1 MAEDKTRKQRKAR
14 YNESRSRLDL
24 MLLPEI
30 LERFKALQGL
40 EGKAYPER
48 LVALMDCWDNRQS
61 QQQLPLEE
69 DTPEDTVN
77 KYRQRLAKHTA
88 TWAKIFKDEPLS
100 PEKALKRDKLKKKWA
115 KVIKADPTV
124 KAALQA
130 IKNEAH
136 QLAEWIADG
145 RFPYV
150 TPNDLTALISLP
162 ESDQLA
168 LLSYLMANSGFTQVD
183 KSLPIEGLQFQAAL
197 KRQPARSA
205 GWNLIT
211 PKASIETLVSGLK
224 FIGPDLLVP
233 RIQDNSIQLHRRLW
247 PGRQK
252 APAAWTEAMKAA
264 EAQATLA
271 RVKALSG
278 PLCQLIERGCLSI
291 SADEVIALGKLSD
304 EDFPVMVAQ
313 LSENGKFKGHGES
326 DPEIHFEMLL
336 SGLPV

>member
-1 MAEDKTRKQRKAR
+1 MTEDRTKKERQAKYK
-14 YNESRSRLDL
+14 ESRARLDL
-24 MLLPEI
+24 MLLPEV
-30 LERFKALQGL
+30 LERFKNLQGL
-40 EGKAYPER
+40 EGKAHPER
-48 LVALMDCWDNRQS
+48 LVALMDCWDNRHS
-61 QQQLPLEE
+61 QQQLVQDE
-69 DTPEDTVN
+69 DTPEDTIN
-77 KYRQRLAKHTA
+77 KYRQRLAKYTA

-100 PEKALKRDKLKKKWA
+100 PENALKRDKLKKKWA
-115 KVIKADPTV
+115 KVIKTDPTV
-124 KAALQA
+124 KTALRA
-130 IKNEAH
+130 IKSHAY
-136 QLAEWIADG
+136 QMAEWIADG
-145 RFPYV
+145 RFAYV

-162 ESDQLA
+162 EADQLS
-168 LLSYLMANSGFTQVD
+168 LLLYLMANGGFTQVD

-211 PKASIETLVSGLK
+211 PKANIENLVSGLK
-224 FIGPDLLVP
+224 SVGPDSLVP
-233 RIQDNSIQLHRRLW
+233 KIQDNSFQLRRRLW

-264 EAQATLA
+264 DAQAALA

-278 PLCQLIERGCLSI
+278 PLCKLIEAGCLSI

-326 DPEIHFEMLL
+326 DAEIHFEMLL
-336 SGLPV
+336 SGVSV